1 VRGYGKRTLALSIV
15 VGLIGLVS
23 ASSAG
28 AVTTIGQTFAPT
40 KSVCSGA
47 ATFVQEATPAGEYTV
62 PFAGVIAS
70 WSYQAGNTPPTQLK
84 LKIVHRNFFNNYT
97 IVRESAMQAGL
108 TPNALG
114 TFPTRIPVQAGDRL
128 GLFANLVADCVN
140 GNPASG
146 YAAADVS
153 GDQAVGSTSN
163 YGPDAMERLDV
174 SAVLEPDADN
184 DGFGDE
190 TQDNCPA
197 TANPGQADA
206 DADGIGDDCDPTPN
220 GPPDTAAPD
229 TAAPDTTI
237 TKQPKDKTKKKTATF
252 EFTSTEPG
260 STFLC
265 GFDGDPLTL
274 CTSPKVEK
282 VGKGKHEFDVVAVD
296 PAGNQDA
303 TPAEDSWKVKKKKKA
318 GLRE

>member
-1 VRGYGKRTLALSIV
+1 MRGYGERTLALSIV

-23 ASSAG
+23 ASAAG
-28 AVTTIGQTFAPT
+28 AATIGQTFAPT
-40 KSVCSGA
+40 KSVCSTA

-62 PFAGVIAS
+62 PFAGVITS

-84 LKIVHRNFFNNYT
+84 LKIGHRNFFNNYT
-97 IVRESAMQAGL
+97 TVGESAMQAGL

-114 TFPTRIPVQAGDRL
+114 TFPTRIPVQASDRL
-128 GLFANLVADCVN
+128 GLFAKMVADCVN

-146 YAAADVS
+146 YNAAEVS
-153 GDQAVGSTSN
+153 GDQPVGSTSN
-163 YGPDAMERLDV
+163 YNPDTTERLDV

-197 TANPGQADA
+197 IANPGQADA

-220 GPPDTAAPD
+220 GPD

-237 TKQPKDKTKKKTATF
+237 TKHPKGKTKKKTATF

-265 GFDGDPLTL
+265 GLDGDPLTL
-274 CTSPKVEK
+274 CTSPEVEK

-303 TPAEDSWKVKKKKKA
+303 TPAEDSWKVKKTKKKKK
-318 GLRE
+318 